1 MPGLE
6 ALLVRAKGEGDALV
20 QDAVLV
26 AGVCA
31 RPRPVPASWPQGPGM
46 LVKTLSLKHFTV

>member
-1 MPGLE
+1 MPGLA

-26 AGVCA
+26 AGVRA
-31 RPRPVPASWPQGPGM
+31 RPRPVPASWPQGPGV
-46 LVKTLSLKHFTV
+46 LVKTLSQFTV